1 LRRPQVSRIISL
13 LMKPIPSL
21 NGLRALSI
29 LLVLISHAE
38 MQNFHIAKSKGG
50 QIGVTIFFVI
60 SGFLITHLLM
70 NEEKKNGRVSLRL
83 FYIRRAIR
91 IFPVYYIFLVVCIAL
106 ASFNFFYISETSL
119 LSSITY
125 TKCFFKS
132 EWETGHLW
140 SLSVEEF
147 FYLIWP
153 IAFIYLKNYRVLFA
167 LAVICVIPCI
177 RLLSDL
183 SPMNI
188 FMRAD
193 SIMWGCLFALYYER
207 ILAFLKSIPKIFLL
221 TPFFVICC
229 SVLIGDLTYRL
240 NMPMPGS
247 LRLALFGS
255 FGTVTSLATCL
266 IIVVSINFENNPWF
280 KLLNLKLVSSLGIL
294 SYSIYIWQQLFFSPN
309 LDAIS
314 TFPMNIVLIFIVA
327 NISYYLIEKP
337 FLKLKSRLNYPSTN
351 KRGTVQP
358 IPVSDQRS
366 LRRPRQVEA
375 G

>member
-1 LRRPQVSRIISL
+1 MRRPKVFRIILL

-70 NEEKKNGRVSLRL
+70 NEERKYGRVSLKL

-106 ASFNFFYISETSL
+106 HTFNFFYISETSL

-153 IAFIYLKNYRVLFA
+153 IAFIYLKAHRTLFA
-167 LAVICVIPCI
+167 VTVICVIPCV

-183 SPMNI
+183 SPINI
-188 FMRAD
+188 LMRAD

-207 ILAFLKSIPKIFLL
+207 IVVFLKGLKKIMLL
-221 TPFFVICC
+221 APFFIICC
-229 SVLIGDLTYRL
+229 SVLIGDLTRYL
-240 NMPMPGS
+240 HLPIPDK

-255 FGTVTSLATCL
+255 FGTITSITICL
-266 IIVVSINFENNPWF
+266 IVVISINFKKNPWF
-280 KLLNLKLVSSLGIL
+280 KLLNFKLISNLGVL
-294 SYSIYIWQQLFFSPN
+294 SYSIYIWQQLFFSPS

-314 TFPMNIVLIFIVA
+314 SFPVNIVLIFIVA
-327 NISYYLIEKP
+327 HISYYLIEKP
-337 FLKLKSRLNYPSTN
+337 FLRLKGRLNTPSNNT
-351 KRGTVQP
+351 RGLKT
-358 IPVSDQRS
+358 
-366 LRRPRQVEA
+366 A
-375 G
+375 YTG